1 MNASNIV
8 ITWSTRIGNCSDRDH
23 SRYESRVRWRVSPS
37 DRTRRKKIDHRDE
50 RNAGEG
56 YLQFQCHL
64 RPRPSLSLSYPR
76 LIFRPR
82 SSVYPFIRLS
92 VRPCVR
98 RTTSDSRVTVTVA
111 SRRVTSAI
119 GVVTVECPTKDENSR
134 ALEPKLERE
143 RWRTACQEAWF
154 FRAVATIGK
163 FVDRTNAVRT
173 VPTLHLRVLR
183 DDILSQRK
191 RQYRL
196 TEVLPRWKLDT
207 DRICVCCFLS

>member
-82 SSVYPFIRLS
+82 SSVYPFIRS
-92 VRPCVR
+92 AVCTTNDERFSRDCYR
-98 RTTSDSRVTVTVA
+98 RVA
-111 SRRVTSAI
+111 SRHVGYRRRDC
-119 GVVTVECPTKDENSR
+119 GMPDEGRKFACSR
-134 ALEPKLERE
+134 AEA
-143 RWRTACQEAWF
+143 RT
-154 FRAVATIGK
+154 RKMTDGL
-163 FVDRTNAVRT
+163 
-173 VPTLHLRVLR
+173 PGSL
-183 DDILSQRK
+183 IL
-191 RQYRL
+191 
-196 TEVLPRWKLDT
+196 
-207 DRICVCCFLS
+207 